1 MAEDIIRAED
11 LTKAYGN
18 VRAVRGISF
27 SVERGS
33 LFSFLGVNGA
43 GKSTTINI
51 LCSILS
57 KDGGKVEIGG
67 YDLDREPDKIKP
79 LLGVV
84 FQGTVLDDL
93 LTVRDNLT
101 VRASFYG

>member
-57 KDGGKVEIGG
+57 KDG
-67 YDLDREPDKIKP
+67 
-79 LLGVV
+79 
-84 FQGTVLDDL
+84 
-93 LTVRDNLT
+93 
-101 VRASFYG
+101 